1 MPTSLADDA
10 ERKPVLSTS
19 GLTAGYGD
27 LPIINDIG
35 LSVAPG
41 QFVAVVGPNGAGKS
55 TLLKAILGLARVFAG
70 TIRVDGEEVTGR
82 PLEDLIRIG
91 VGYVPQN
98 QDVFGNLRVIENLEM
113 GGYLLDAQRR
123 AERIE
128 ELLVVFP
135 ALAAMTRRYVR
146 TMSGGEQKMTAVA
159 RALMLSPRVLIL
171 DEPTAGLSP
180 ELTRVVLDEQ
190 ARALADQGTAVL
202 LVEQKAKIALELA
215 DWAYVLVQGR
225 IARSAPAAAVL
236 ADPTVAEIFLG
247 SETLDRGSS
256 ESVFP

>member
-1 MPTSLADDA
+1 MLTSSA
-10 ERKPVLSTS
+10 EATERDPVLNVS

-27 LPIINDIG
+27 LPIINDIH
-35 LSVAPG
+35 LAVAPG

-55 TLLKAILGLARVFAG
+55 TLLKAILGLAKVFAG
-70 TIRVDGEEVTGR
+70 TITVDGENVTGL
-82 PLEDLIRIG
+82 PLEDLTRLG
-91 VGYVPQN
+91 VGYVPQS

-113 GGYLLDAQRR
+113 GGYLLNPQRR

-128 ELLVVFP
+128 ELLVIFP
-135 ALAAMTRRYVR
+135 ALAAMRRRYVR

-180 ELTRVVLDEQ
+180 EMTRVVLEEQ

-215 DWAYVLVQGR
+215 DWAYLLVQGR
-225 IARSAPAAAVL
+225 IARSAPATAVL
-236 ADPTVAEIFLG
+236 DDPTVAEIFLG
-247 SETLDRGSS
+247 AEALAQA
-256 ESVFP
+256 